1 MKSALL
7 RLRDQLG
14 TLGLAAL
21 ALLTAIA
28 AFYFMVLQPLEAK
41 KARLEERVARQRSSA
56 ESGPTNAA
64 DKVGAVYQYLQ
75 KEEETTDWLA
85 KLHGI
90 GAATGVQL
98 KSANYRTQKTEG
110 RIVRYEMVVPIAGSY
125 PQIRDFLKRSLA
137 EIPVMSVDQLTLKRE
152 TRNDG
157 AIQAELRLTLH
168 MVKS

>member
-1 MKSALL
+1 MKPALL

-14 TLGLAAL
+14 FLGITAL
-21 ALLTAIA
+21 ALLSLIA
-28 AFYFMVLQPLEAK
+28 AFYFIVVQPLEVK
-41 KARLEERVARQRSSA
+41 KARLEDRVARQRPGA
-56 ESGPTNAA
+56 QAGPTNAA
-64 DKVGAVYQYLQ
+64 EKVGEVYQFLKKDEQ
-75 KEEETTDWLA
+75 TTDWLA

-137 EIPVMSVDQLTLKRE
+137 EIPVMSIDQLTLKRE